1 MNENESLI
9 EAQSGDKR
17 VRIDSSSTCF
27 DAPVRKKQRHSTTSG
42 IRDQMDKMRLE
53 FTININNINK
63 DTVKTTTITSSTLFN
78 NNNHDNFLQTPWN
91 DQLTVNLENWKP
103 TTNNSNTINNNNINS
118 NRIKNNNRMNSM
130 SGSYD
135 RRLNRRRLP
144 PPRSSRYRHRRIS
157 MNDNS
162 NDNGNMSVDRGSS
175 QQQQITD
182 ESQNESKVSEMN
194 DLNGNGDQARPSSSP
209 LEVEDNRTH
218 ERIRMNTDY
227 NNNNNGSIIRN
238 NENISSRTNLSSIS
252 QPHQNGHDNQ
262 NNHNGR
268 NHIGTIA
275 HNNNSGNQLSKS
287 QSVHLSING
296 DVINDINNQKMGNP
310 GGKKKFKKPR
320 ISNSGQQQQLQRYTS
335 LNNKNN
341 QNSHKKRP
349 LRQALLERKQT
360 NNRNQYQY
368 QTNSND
374 NNNPNVSTFE
384 SIDELCRYGEEH
396 FGFVAS
402 DVVFYIVP
410 QSGSQLIKTIEIGL
424 KNDILK
430 YLINEYYVYCD
441 LLRDT
446 QKTVI
451 KFIAKSNINDID
463 SSKIKFA
470 MFGAIAREYQ
480 DVIPFKLCFDS
491 ETSVMQYIKDNRIA
505 YNENFDF
512 AKYELKIRNLRC
524 YNLNIYDKE
533 FVVLINTENPLI
545 ATDIYKI
552 CHRKADVQQIGDW
565 DLAYQLFNIISIDN
579 EYDINKLIEL
589 IKIQFGIDKI
599 YIACDVYGLLLQNEN
614 NERVCVWIKSE
625 KKCRNE
631 LIQIY
636 GLKM

>member
-1 MNENESLI
+1 MNN
-9 EAQSGDKR
+9 
-17 VRIDSSSTCF
+17 
-27 DAPVRKKQRHSTTSG
+27 
-42 IRDQMDKMRLE
+42 
-53 FTININNINK
+53 
-63 DTVKTTTITSSTLFN
+63 
-78 NNNHDNFLQTPWN
+78 
-91 DQLTVNLENWKP
+91 
-103 TTNNSNTINNNNINS
+103 
-118 NRIKNNNRMNSM
+118 
-130 SGSYD
+130 
-135 RRLNRRRLP
+135 
-144 PPRSSRYRHRRIS
+144 
-157 MNDNS
+157 NS
-162 NDNGNMSVDRGSS
+162 NDNGNMSVDRGSN
-175 QQQQITD
+175 QQQQTTD

-218 ERIRMNTDY
+218 ERIRMNSDY

-268 NHIGTIA
+268 NHIGTNA

-296 DVINDINNQKMGNP
+296 DDNVINDINNQIMSNP

-320 ISNSGQQQQLQRYTS
+320 ISNNGQQQQRQRYTS

-349 LRQALLERKQT
+349 LRQALLERQQT

-374 NNNPNVSTFE
+374 NNNPNVRTIE
-384 SIDELCRYGEEH
+384 SIDELCRQGEEH

-402 DVVFYIVP
+402 DIVFYIVP

-451 KFIAKSNINDID
+451 KFIAKSNINGID

-545 ATDIYKI
+545 ATDIYNI
-552 CHRKADVQQIGDW
+552 CDRKADVQQIGNW
-565 DLAYQLFNIISIDN
+565 DLRYQLFNIISNDN

-599 YIACDVYGLLLQNEN
+599 YIACDVYSLLLQNEN

-631 LIQIY
+631 LIQKY